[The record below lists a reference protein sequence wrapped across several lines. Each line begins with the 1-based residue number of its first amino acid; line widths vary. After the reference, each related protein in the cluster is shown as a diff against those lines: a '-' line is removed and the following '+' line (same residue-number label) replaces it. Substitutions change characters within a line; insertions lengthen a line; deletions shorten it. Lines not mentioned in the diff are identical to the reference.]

1 MRSLEAELWKLIEGR
16 REIEVYLIGNLSGL
30 RRGLGKSKEGEI
42 MHELDVV
49 LESKEEPDESAP
61 EGEVKVLQ
69 LDATGVRQGRSE

>member
-1 MRSLEAELWKLIEGR
+1 VGSKEATLWDLIDGR

-30 RRGLGKSKEGEI
+30 RRGL

-49 LESKEEPDESAP
+49 LESTEEPDESAP

-69 LDATGVRQGRSE
+69 LEATGVRQGRSE